1 MTVFESRVRR
11 AYVRRR
17 SAGEMAMALLF
28 IVVVIG
34 LLAVAACEEEHG
46 QQSTGDAVAELT
58 PEQKKE
64 VVRSWY
70 GEIYPQY
77 VCRR

>member
-17 SAGEMAMALLF
+17 SVGELVMVLLL
-28 IVVVIG
+28 VVAVIG
-34 LLAVAACEEEHG
+34 LLAIAACEEEQG
-46 QQSTGDAVAELT
+46 QQPPAAAVSELT
-58 PEQKKE
+58 PDQKWE

-70 GEIYPQY
+70 GKIYPQY